1 MPLRTDP
8 RTGTRV
14 DLPEDVK
21 AEVPKEER
29 TYFLVRGLT
38 SWGVD
43 FIRDVFSSSGAAD
56 QIVAGEEVDIQL
68 GRQTLLTMFTREK
81 LFALLKQGLCGWG
94 NFFEITPDG
103 EPDKLHEFKTE
114 VHPVLGPVPTDST
127 LALLP
132 MSEAAWLAGQVIS
145 RASLGQEAVRG

>member
-8 RTGTRV
+8 RTGSRV

-21 AEVPKEER
+21 AGVPKEGR

-43 FIRDVFSSSGAAD
+43 FIRDVFSGSGAEEALA
-56 QIVAGEEVDIQL
+56 AGEEVDIKL
-68 GRQTLLTMFTREK
+68 GRQTLMTLFNREK

-94 NFFEITPDG
+94 NFFEVDEDG
-103 EPDKLHEFKTE
+103 QDKPHPFETE
-114 VHPVLGPVPTDST
+114 EHPVLGPVPTDKT
-127 LALLP
+127 LARLP
-132 MSEAAWLAGQVIS
+132 MNEAAWLAGQVIA
-145 RASLGQEAVRG
+145 RANLSQEAERG